1 MGRDRIV
8 LDRTVASVEGAPVSL
23 AFHQLTGN
31 YRSNDAFLVR
41 GYLDASGALV
51 PERVVG
57 YGGTADDRGVG
68 SVKLLRL
75 LFLDL
80 RRDLK
85 AKLKQEGHPVPGVR
99 PPVKPDLSGIR

>member
-1 MGRDRIV
+1 M
-8 LDRTVASVEGAPVSL
+8 SL
-23 AFHQLTGN
+23 AYHQLTGN

-41 GYLDASGALV
+41 GHLDASGALV

-68 SVKLLRL
+68 SAKMLRL
-75 LFLDL
+75 LLLDL

-85 AKLKQEGHPVPGVR
+85 RKLEQEGRPMPRVR
-99 PPVKPDLSGIR
+99 PPAA

>member
-1 MGRDRIV
+1 M
-8 LDRTVASVEGAPVSL
+8 SL

-41 GYLDASGALV
+41 GYLDATGALV

-68 SVKLLRL
+68 STKLLRL
-75 LFLDL
+75 LFVDL

-85 AKLKQEGHPVPGVR
+85 RKLEQEGRPVPRVR
-99 PPVKPDLSGIR
+99 PPAEPPGDR